1 MSPLWK
7 GQRFPIT
14 QCISGWAMLNDD
26 VAIIPDITVD
36 ERVPH
41 EAYRPTFV
49 KSLVM
54 VPVGSPKPLAAIG
67 AYWARAHRP
76 TEERI
81 QMLCDLARET
91 AIAIDRVGLADA
103 PFTPT
108 LKNGNLY
115 SRGAADDKGQ
125 LFCHIK
131 ALESWLHTGRSL
143 PVNVKCIFEGE
154 EEIGSPHLMAFIA
167 RKRTVLRLAR
177 RRVSFR
183 K

>member
-1 MSPLWK
+1 MDSSLLDDAVAQLRDAQRLLDVQVTVRTAARRLARAEGATFVLRDSDKCFYADEDAMSPLWK

-108 LKNGNLY
+108 L
-115 SRGAADDKGQ
+115 
-125 LFCHIK
+125 I
-131 ALESWLHTGRSL
+131 
-143 PVNVKCIFEGE
+143 
-154 EEIGSPHLMAFIA
+154 
-167 RKRTVLRLAR
+167 
-177 RRVSFR
+177 
-183 K
+183 